1 MMDLIPTNNFRLYEG
16 IMNIA
21 EKSECGPANA
31 ESILKEEGAVM
42 GEKGNFW
49 VRREIFRIENTAF
62 FSIVTFWN
70 LGEFCFL
77 GKKSEKYCIKKR
89 TVYLKSY
96 NNALRFAR
104 DFFHIEKTKVPFILI
119 HKS

>member
-1 MMDLIPTNNFRLYEG
+1 MCGSRSHPRIP
-16 IMNIA
+16 
-21 EKSECGPANA
+21 
-31 ESILKEEGAVM
+31 
-42 GEKGNFW
+42 
-49 VRREIFRIENTAF
+49 RIYSWEY
-62 FSIVTFWN
+62 VKFWN

-89 TVYLKSY
+89 TVYLKAY